1 MIVTLKINNRPY
13 EVNVRPDEFL
23 VETLRNLRF
32 FSVRKGCDTTSCG
45 VCTIL
50 VDEKPVASCSYL
62 TAKAQGHEITTIEGI
77 KEEADKFVELMLHEG
92 SDQCGYCSP
101 GFTLTVYA
109 MKKQL
114 NNPNDDDIR
123 NYLVGNLCRCSGY
136 EGQQAAIRKYMEV
149 E

>member
-1 MIVTLKINNRPY
+1 MTVTLTVNNRPY
-13 EVNVRPDEFL
+13 EIKIRPDEFL
-23 VETLRNLRF
+23 VETLRNLHF
-32 FSVRKGCDTTSCG
+32 LSVKKGCDTTSCG

-50 VDEKPVASCSYL
+50 VDGNPIASCSYL
-62 TAKAQGHEITTIEGI
+62 SAKAVGHAITTIEGI
-77 KEEADKFVELMLHEG
+77 KEEADKFVDLMLEEG

-114 NNPNDDDIR
+114 EKPSDDEIR

-136 EGQQAAIRKYMEV
+136 EGQQAAVKKYLEV
-149 E
+149 K